1 MILYLYNTFLILY
14 EGSFLPEVLSLCEG
28 SACRTA
34 LVQSLL
40 VEPRRSHWCRA
51 TDLARYR
58 ITIISLSEGIPDI
71 LHTKQF
77 HHPHVQNYKSVSKAI
92 TNDQKPNG
100 LQALF
105 VWEERGEKEKGGRK
119 SLSFLYLV
127 KSREVFGGA
136 MNSPPRSTLLFLE
149 QKIVKENTIN

>member
-92 TNDQKPNG
+92 TNDRSKTKWTLG
-100 LQALF
+100 F
-105 VWEERGEKEKGGRK
+105 VCLGRK
-119 SLSFLYLV
+119 RRERKRREKISFFSL
-127 KSREVFGGA
+127 FG
-136 MNSPPRSTLLFLE
+136 
-149 QKIVKENTIN
+149 